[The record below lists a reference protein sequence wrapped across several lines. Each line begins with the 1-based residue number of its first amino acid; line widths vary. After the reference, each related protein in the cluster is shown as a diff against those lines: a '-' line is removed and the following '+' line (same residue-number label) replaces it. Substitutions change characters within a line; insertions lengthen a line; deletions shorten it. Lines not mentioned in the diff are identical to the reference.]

1 MYNYCLLE
9 NEEVINI
16 FDDILLKIGN
26 DNIDVSV
33 IITNMRFI
41 ILSLPKDKES
51 FRVGRLLIDKPMS
64 KEIIFETDI
73 NNIINIKKEDDYYK
87 YILKDTNYFYLNS
100 NKIYNFLHQN
110 K

>member
-1 MYNYCLLE
+1 MYNIKLKN
-9 NEEVINI
+9 NEQIKEI

-33 IITNMRFI
+33 IITNIRFL
-41 ILSLPKDKES
+41 ILSIPKNTES
-51 FRVGRLLIDKPMS
+51 FRVGRVINNPNY

-73 NNIINIKKEDDYYK
+73 NNIINIEKEDNYYK

>member
-1 MYNYCLLE
+1 MYNIKLQD
-9 NEEVINI
+9 NEQIKEI
-16 FDDILLKIGN
+16 FDDILLKISN

-33 IITNMRFI
+33 IITNIRFL
-41 ILSLPKDKES
+41 ILSIPKDTES
-51 FRVGRLLIDKPMS
+51 FRVGRVINNPNY

-73 NNIINIKKEDDYYK
+73 NNIINIEKEDDYYK

-100 NKIYNFLHQN
+100 NKIYNFLHQS

>member
-1 MYNYCLLE
+1 MYNIELKN
-9 NEEVINI
+9 NEQIIEI
-16 FDDILLKIGN
+16 FDDILLKTGN
-26 DNIDVSV
+26 DNIDVSI

-41 ILSLPKDKES
+41 ILSIPKDTES
-51 FRVGRLLIDKPMS
+51 FRVGRVINNPNY

-73 NNIINIKKEDDYYK
+73 NNIINIKKEDNYYK

>member
-1 MYNYCLLE
+1 MYNIELKS
-9 NEEVINI
+9 NEQIIEI
-16 FDDILLKIGN
+16 FDDILLKTGN
-26 DNIDVSV
+26 DNINVSV
-33 IITNMRFI
+33 ILTNIRFI
-41 ILSLPKDKES
+41 ILSIPKDKES
-51 FRVGRLLIDKPMS
+51 FRVGRVINNPNY

-73 NNIINIKKEDDYYK
+73 NNIIDIEKEDDYYK

>member
-1 MYNYCLLE
+1 MYNYELKE
-9 NEEVINI
+9 NEKIIKI
-16 FDDILLKIGN
+16 FDDILLKKGN
-26 DNIDVSV
+26 DNIDVSI

-41 ILSLPKDKES
+41 ILSIPNDIES
-51 FRVGRLLIDKPMS
+51 FRVGRVINNPNY

-73 NNIINIKKEDDYYK
+73 NNIIDIEKEDNYYK

-100 NKIYNFLHQN
+100 NKIYNFINQN

>member
-41 ILSLPKDKES
+41 ILYL
-51 FRVGRLLIDKPMS
+51 FWLIKL
-64 KEIIFETDI
+64 
-73 NNIINIKKEDDYYK
+73 
-87 YILKDTNYFYLNS
+87 YILSVF
-100 NKIYNFLHQN
+100 NK